1 MNLDFTGVN
10 ESGALP
16 VGAINHPLLGM
27 GMVTGVRELGHI
39 PDTQVAQTVNLMCAR
54 VEEDA
59 ADPQFQAHVK
69 RVLGNGTGDIP
80 ARVWAQ
86 AKKAISFIRDE
97 ALATGTLPDSS
108 TVVEFIVR
116 PREMAKL
123 VDEGRAAGD
132 CDDFSMYVAA
142 MLVACG
148 VECSFVT
155 VGADGEAPDQYSHV
169 YVLAYPD
176 GRGQAPV
183 ALDASHGEYPG
194 WEVPNRYG
202 KYREW
207 PVNDSGWVPQVLD
220 IAVVAAIVGSA
231 WWLFTKGWG
240 G

>member
-16 VGAINHPLLGM
+16 AGAINHPLLGM

-59 ADPQFQAHVK
+59 ADPAFQAHVK
-69 RVLGNGTGDIP
+69 RVLGQGTGDIP
-80 ARVWAQ
+80 TRVWTQ

-142 MLVACG
+142 MLVATG
-148 VECSFVT
+148 IECSFVT

-183 ALDASHGEYPG
+183 ALDASHGEYSG
-194 WEVPNRYG
+194 WEVPNMYG

-207 PVNDSGWVPQVLD
+207 VVGDGSGWVPRVGEL
-220 IAVVAAIVGSA
+220 VMVAAAVMGA
-231 WWLFTKGWG
+231 WWALTRWG